1 MLTWMPNNKL
11 EIEKKNYGVF
21 QDAKYL
27 CINLKEEW
35 KRERSG
41 GSLSSISVVISI
53 SSFIPFDLKKCE

>member
-1 MLTWMPNNKL
+1 MPNNKL
-11 EIEKKNYGVF
+11 EIEKKIGSTIF